1 MPSYQ
6 SINFTNTFV
15 LKFPTVTFANKMIT
29 HISYFLTHNPTFRP
43 IRGSTTNYRNPTY
56 YFRCDADPAA
66 LAKYVLAL
74 VKKDKS
80 EFELRKSMKAQLQVF
95 LEGGK
100 PKNIASYF

>member
-1 MPSYQ
+1 MNKL
-6 SINFTNTFV
+6 ITN
-15 LKFPTVTFANKMIT
+15 
-29 HISYFLTHNPTFRP
+29 ISYFLTHNPTFRP

-100 PKNIASYF
+100 QTKNIASYF